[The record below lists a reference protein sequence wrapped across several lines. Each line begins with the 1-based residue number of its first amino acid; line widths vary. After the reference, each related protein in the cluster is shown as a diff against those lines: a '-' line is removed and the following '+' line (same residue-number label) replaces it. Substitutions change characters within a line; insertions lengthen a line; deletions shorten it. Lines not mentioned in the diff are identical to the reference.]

1 MVPFL
6 LWFCVAVNA
15 LAFLLFAVDKRRAR
29 RGGRRVPEAHLLL
42 LMAVT
47 GALGGWLAMSV
58 LRHKTR
64 KTSFRWKAVLATAV
78 NVLWVWLW
86 LQAP

>member
-1 MVPFL
+1 MPVL
-6 LWFCVAVNA
+6 VWSCLAVNV
-15 LAFLLFAVDKRRAR
+15 LTFLLFAVDKRRAR
-29 RGGRRVPEAHLLL
+29 RGERRVPEAHLLL
-42 LMAVT
+42 LMAAT
-47 GALGGWLAMSV
+47 GALGGWVAMSV

-78 NVLWVWLW
+78 NALWVWLW